1 MILVNVCMPVGS
13 DVTHQR
19 VSHDLGL
26 GFPNL
31 RAFSLHGGLAN
42 SVKCEEKTHFPQIAW
57 VQKRV

>member
-1 MILVNVCMPVGS
+1 MPVGS

-26 GFPNL
+26 GFPIL